1 MKEIKTYLRQQI
13 DVLQNAL
20 FNELGKEEGVN
31 LVKTQELNNDIVAFH
46 RALLVLDKT
55 EKIVKD
61 GIKEAKEKTKN

>member
-20 FNELGKEEGVN
+20 FNELGKEEGAN

-46 RALLVLDKT
+46 RALLVLDNT
-55 EKIVKD
+55 EKIIKD
-61 GIKEAKEKTKN
+61 GIKEAKKEKKN

>member
-20 FNELGKEEGVN
+20 FAELGKEEGAN

-46 RALLVLDKT
+46 RALLVLDNT

-61 GIKEAKEKTKN
+61 GIKEAKKKKKN